1 MKKLIV
7 LVTLCLI
14 AAIVVPVFAADKP
27 AAGKPAVTAAKEETV
42 KGKVGVVKDKEGK
55 VTEVTLTAGDVKYM
69 VTLDAEAKKLEA
81 LDGKEVKA
89 TGTVLAKGIV
99 KWITVTKFEEVKAA
113 APKEAPKEAP
123 KK

>member
-27 AAGKPAVTAAKEETV
+27 AAGKPAAATVKEETL

-55 VTEVTLTAGDVKYM
+55 VTEVTLAVGEVKYM
-69 VTLDAEAKKLEA
+69 VTLNDEGKKLEA

-89 TGTVLAKGIV
+89 TGTVATKGTV

-113 APKEAPKEAP
+113 PPAAAP

>member
-27 AAGKPAVTAAKEETV
+27 AAAAAAKEETV
-42 KGKVGVVKDKEGK
+42 KGKVGVVKDKDGK
-55 VTEVTLTAGDVKYM
+55 VVTEITLTAGDVKYM
-69 VTLDAEAKKLEA
+69 VTLNDEGKKLEA
-81 LDGKEVKA
+81 LAGKEVKA
-89 TGTVLAKGIV
+89 TGKVIAKGTV
-99 KWITVTKFEEVKAA
+99 KWITVEKFEEVKAA
-113 APKEAPKEAP
+113 PPKEAPKEAP

>member
-27 AAGKPAVTAAKEETV
+27 AAGKPAAAAVKEETL
-42 KGKVGVVKDKEGK
+42 KGKVGVVKDKDGK
-55 VTEVTLTAGDVKYM
+55 VTEVTLTVGEVKYM

-89 TGTVLAKGIV
+89 TGTVATKGTV
-99 KWITVTKFEEVKAA
+99 KSITVTKFEEVKAP
-113 APKEAPKEAP
+113 PKEAPKEAP

>member
-27 AAGKPAVTAAKEETV
+27 ATGKPSVAAAKEETL
-42 KGKVGVVKDKEGK
+42 KGKVMVVKDKDGK
-55 VTEVTLTAGDVKYM
+55 VTEVMIHVGEVKYM
-69 VTLDAEAKKLEA
+69 VTLNEEGKKLEA

-89 TGTVLAKGIV
+89 TGKVHSKGEV
-99 KWITVTKFEEVKAA
+99 KWITVEKFEEVKAT
-113 APKEAPKEAP
+113 P